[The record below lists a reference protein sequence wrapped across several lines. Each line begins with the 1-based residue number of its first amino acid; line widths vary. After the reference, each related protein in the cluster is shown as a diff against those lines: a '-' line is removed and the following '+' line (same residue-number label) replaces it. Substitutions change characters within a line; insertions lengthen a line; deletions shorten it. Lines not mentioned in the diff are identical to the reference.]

1 MTKSVGLSY
10 RIMIDVSH
18 QNSQK
23 DYRRQM
29 EGIDSIVEQIK
40 QGEDNILW
48 VMIESFLVEWAQPY
62 TPGKDDLENLIY
74 GKSITDACVNIET
87 TYQMLQKLANAR
99 WSL

>member
-1 MTKSVGLSY
+1 MAKSVGLPY

-48 VMIESFLVEWAQPY
+48 VMIESSLVEWSQSY

-87 TYQMLQKLANAR
+87 THQMLQKLANAR